1 MVAGKWNVAIKSPM
15 GELKGEFDFNVDG
28 EVLTGTLT
36 DANGANAITDGKVNG
51 EEFTFKTKL
60 KTPMGGISFTF
71 SGTVDGDNVSG
82 KAKMMM
88 GSMEFKGT
96 RA

>member
-15 GELKGEFDFNVDG
+15 GELTGVFDFNVDG
-28 EVLTGTLT
+28 ELLTGTLT
-36 DANGANAITDGKVNG
+36 DANGVNAITDGKVTG
-51 EEFTFKTKL
+51 EDFTFKTKL

-88 GSMEFKGT
+88 GSMEFKGS